1 MSDAVR
7 RPCSDFMDMSRH
19 LINYGIIIR
28 IIIGSELRPET
39 KQESEGKIDRFRSG
53 RVRVRARDRVSYN

>member
-1 MSDAVR
+1 
-7 RPCSDFMDMSRH
+7 MDMSRH

-53 RVRVRARDRVSYN
+53 RVRVRVRARVRVSYN